1 MKQSKNQ
8 QLKTCLPGPGAVR
21 GGPEETSSS
30 FAFPHEKT
38 EGRGL
43 TSDFLNVFISDLQI
57 LAKPLPKTDSLA
69 LVSCE

>member
-1 MKQSKNQ
+1 MM
-8 QLKTCLPGPGAVR
+8 
-21 GGPEETSSS
+21 GGPEETSSA